1 MARIRKDVWNLT
13 RDEGDWPKALLAYER
28 AVGLMRT
35 GDPTAGRPTN
45 PLGWA
50 YLAAIHGR
58 AGVGGAADTSD
69 PLWCTCQHGSWY
81 FLPWHRMY
89 LMAFELAV
97 QDVLHDPEWSLP
109 YWYAVNPDDAGAAV
123 LPPAFRDRTVG
134 NGLFTTRRSR
144 AMNAGAPLPDLSAS
158 LLDAL
163 VAPLYSTSLGTS
175 TFGGG
180 ERATPDFSG
189 DETGLL
195 EDTPHGAVHV
205 LVGNDFDAAGNP
217 VRLGWMGSFFTAAL
231 DPVFWLHHANLD
243 RLWQVWLD
251 ADPAHVQPT
260 GDDAWAATSWSFPR
274 VGGGTV
280 SWRVDE
286 VLDLA
291 ALGYAYESTALPSA
305 LAPMPG
311 PGPVAVGG
319 GGPAEGSLGD
329 LMPEPLPP
337 QTLGATVDVAIAAPQ
352 PVEIEMERPRGPA
365 EAGADDTGTEPLQVF
380 LRIEGITGTAAA
392 PAYHVYVGV
401 PPGEAPGDHPE
412 LRAGTFSTFGVIE
425 ASRRTALHDGT
436 GLTKS
441 FDITPVRDVLVQE
454 GRWDPARL
462 TVAFAP
468 VVPASAASGE
478 TPGQGAGTA
487 EPEVGRPADVRAGQV
502 TVLGT

>member
-1 MARIRKDVWNLT
+1 VARIRKDVWNLT
-13 RDEGDWPKALLAYER
+13 RDEGDWPKDLVAYER
-28 AVGLMRT
+28 AVGLMRAA
-35 GDPTAGRPTN
+35 DPPTGRPTN

-97 QDVLHDPEWSLP
+97 QDVLADPDWSLP
-109 YWYAVNPDDAGAAV
+109 YWYAVNPDDAGMAV

-134 NGLFTTRRSR
+134 NDLFTMRRSR
-144 AMNAGAPLPDLSAS
+144 RMNAGAALPDLGAS

-163 VAPLYSTSLGTS
+163 VAPQYSTPLGTS

-180 ERATPDFSG
+180 ERATPSFSG

-217 VRLGWMGSFFTAAL
+217 VRFGWMGSFFTAAL
-231 DPVFWLHHANLD
+231 DPIFWLHHANLD
-243 RLWQVWLD
+243 RLWQAWLD
-251 ADPAHVQPT
+251 ADPAHTQPT
-260 GDDAWAATSWSFPR
+260 GDDAWAATRWSFPK

-286 VLDLA
+286 VLDLT

-305 LAPMPG
+305 LAVAPG
-311 PGPVAVGG
+311 PGPVPGPVVIGG
-319 GGPAEGSLGD
+319 GGGQAEGSLEES
-329 LMPEPLPP
+329 MPEPLPP
-337 QTLGATVDVAIAAPQ
+337 QTLGATVDVAISAPE
-352 PVEIEMERPRGPA
+352 PVEVELEGLRAPDSA
-365 EAGADDTGTEPLQVF
+365 DADADDTGPGQIF

-401 PPGEAPGDHPE
+401 PPGDAPDDHPE
-412 LRAGTFSTFGVIE
+412 LRAGTFATFGVVE
-425 ASRRTALHDGT
+425 ASRRSALHDGT
-436 GLTKS
+436 GLTKV
-441 FDITPVRDVLVQE
+441 FDITKVRDALTEQ

-462 TVAFAP
+462 TVAFRP
-468 VVPASAASGE
+468 VVPEPAAG
-478 TPGQGAGTA
+478 
-487 EPEVGRPADVRAGQV
+487 EPEPDAGRPADLRAGQV
-502 TVLGT
+502 TVLAT

>member
-13 RDEGDWPKALLAYER
+13 RDEGDWPKVLLAYER
-28 AVGLMRT
+28 AVGLMRAA
-35 GDPTAGRPTN
+35 DPPAGRPTN

-58 AGVGGAADTSD
+58 AGVGGSADTSD

-97 QDVLHDPEWSLP
+97 QDVLDDPDWSLP
-109 YWYAVNPDDAGAAV
+109 YWYAVNPDDAGAGV

-134 NGLFTTRRSR
+134 NDLFTTRRSR
-144 AMNAGAPLPDLSAS
+144 RMNAGAPLPDLGAS

-163 VAPLYSTSLGTS
+163 AAPLYSTPLGTS

-180 ERATPDFSG
+180 ERATPSFSG

-260 GDDAWAATSWSFPR
+260 ADDAWAATRWSFPK

-286 VLDLA
+286 VLDVA
-291 ALGYAYESTALPSA
+291 ALGYTYESTAVPSA
-305 LAPMPG
+305 MAPP
-311 PGPVAVGG
+311 PGPVVVGG
-319 GGPAEGSLGD
+319 GAGAGDGPAEGHLEAR
-329 LMPEPLPP
+329 MPAPMPP
-337 QTLGATVDVAIAAPQ
+337 QTLGAAVGVAIAAPG
-352 PVEIEMERPRGPA
+352 PVEIEMERVSAPA
-365 EAGADDTGTEPLQVF
+365 DARRSGTAGQVF

-401 PPGEAPGDHPE
+401 PPGEAPGDRPE
-412 LRAGTFSTFGVIE
+412 LRAGTFSTFGMVE
-425 ASRRTALHDGT
+425 ASRSTALQDGT
-436 GLTKS
+436 GLTKT
-441 FDITPVRDVLVQE
+441 FDITSVRDALVEQ

-462 TVAFAP
+462 TVTFRP
-468 VVPASAASGE
+468 VVPEPVSGAPE
-478 TPGQGAGTA
+478 A
-487 EPEVGRPADVRAGQV
+487 EAGRPADVRAGQV
-502 TVLGT
+502 TVLAT

>member
-1 MARIRKDVWNLT
+1 VARIRKDVWNLT
-13 RDEGDWPKALLAYER
+13 RDEGDWPKDLVAYER
-28 AVGLMRT
+28 AVGLMRAA
-35 GDPTAGRPTN
+35 DPPVGRPTN

-58 AGVGGAADTSD
+58 AGVGGSADTSD

-97 QDVLHDPEWSLP
+97 QDVLHDPDWSLP
-109 YWYAVNPDDAGAAV
+109 YWYAVNPDDAGTAV

-134 NGLFTTRRSR
+134 NDLFTTRRSR
-144 AMNAGAPLPDLSAS
+144 RMNAGAPLPDLGAS

-163 VAPLYSTSLGTS
+163 AAPVYSTPLGTS

-180 ERATPDFSG
+180 ERATPSFSG

-243 RLWQVWLD
+243 RLWQAWLD

-260 GDDAWAATSWSFPR
+260 GDDAWAAARWSFPR

-305 LAPMPG
+305 LAP
-311 PGPVAVGG
+311 PVPPPVVRV
-319 GGPAEGSLGD
+319 GGPAPVTREVR
-329 LMPEPLPP
+329 MPAPLPP
-337 QTLGATVDVAIAAPQ
+337 QTLGAAVDVAISTPE
-352 PVEIEMERPRGPA
+352 PVEVELEGVRGPDVA
-365 EAGADDTGTEPLQVF
+365 SVDGGDIGADDTAPTQVH

-401 PPGEAPGDHPE
+401 PPGDAPADHPE
-412 LRAGTFSTFGVIE
+412 LRAGTFSTFGVVE

-436 GLTKS
+436 GLTKVL
-441 FDITPVRDVLVQE
+441 DITAVRDLLVQQ
-454 GRWDPARL
+454 GRWDPGRL
-462 TVAFAP
+462 TVAFAT
-468 VVPASAASGE
+468 VVPGPAV
-478 TPGQGAGTA
+478 PG
-487 EPEVGRPADVRAGQV
+487 EPEPEAGRPADLRAAQV
-502 TVLGT
+502 TVLAT